1 MLGKLLKHDY
11 RATGWQTG
19 FVALGLLAAAGLVR
33 LFFWLGQIRD
43 VFMVPFAFSIFLYLL
58 ALPAALILV
67 YVIIARRFYVNMFA
81 DEGYLTL
88 MLPVKRGSLILSKL
102 IVSCT
107 WLICCYIVMTG
118 SFFIAFWTDE
128 VYEAFAEI
136 FVYAQMFIEEI
147 LGMVDLP
154 LPYIIVIAS
163 LTTLVRIVSASLTF
177 FAAVSIGQLFRKYR
191 FWGSVLGYVIVL
203 AARQMIMT
211 VYSVSTSFVWKD
223 IMGAV
228 FDGKLI
234 NGMQSFNISVSV
246 TISLFIE
253 LLFCVMLYITTN
265 VIVKRHIN
273 LR

>member
-11 RATGWQTG
+11 RATGWQAG

-33 LFFWLGQIRD
+33 LFFWLGQIQD
-43 VFMVPFAFSIFLYLL
+43 VFVVPLTFSLFLYIL
-58 ALPAALILV
+58 ALPAALVLV

-88 MLPVKRGSLILSKL
+88 MLPVKRGTLILSKL

-107 WLICCYIVMTG
+107 WILGCYIVMTG

-128 VYEAFAEI
+128 VYEAFSEI
-136 FVYAQMFIEEI
+136 FAYARMFVEEI
-147 LGMVDLP
+147 LGMVDIP
-154 LPYIIVIAS
+154 VPYVIVISS
-163 LTTLVRIVSASLTF
+163 LTMLVRIVSAALSF

-203 AARQMIMT
+203 AVRQIIMT
-211 VYSVSTSFVWKD
+211 IYSVSTSFVWRGVMD
-223 IMGAV
+223 AV
-228 FDGKLI
+228 FDGKLM
-234 NGMQSFNISVSV
+234 NGIQSFNIAVSV
-246 TISLFIE
+246 TISLIIE
-253 LLFCVMLYITTN
+253 ILFCVILYITTN
-265 VIVKRHIN
+265 TIAKRHIN